1 MGSRRN
7 KDLGDRRRERREDL
21 EVLRIRVVEEKERA
35 RLKEWEVSHSLK
47 HTHTHAHTANLPLP
61 ELPSAVRLQGARR
74 GQRSPLPCV
83 PSGVAAAVQE
93 VSYSWETRSKT
104 GWVFGS
110 SICSNVWSLVSTL
123 LS

>member
-47 HTHTHAHTANLPLP
+47 HACTH
-61 ELPSAVRLQGARR
+61 S
-74 GQRSPLPCV
+74 
-83 PSGVAAAVQE
+83 
-93 VSYSWETRSKT
+93 
-104 GWVFGS
+104 
-110 SICSNVWSLVSTL
+110 
-123 LS
+123 